1 VLVTVERTSMKPR
14 CNDTDREQPNWIS
27 VPLYQPWIPTRT
39 GTGIEAGPP
48 RGESDD

>member
-1 VLVTVERTSMKPR
+1 MIPTGNNRTKSV
-14 CNDTDREQPNWIS
+14 S

-39 GTGIEAGPP
+39 GTGIEAGHP